1 MRSSECSCA
10 LQSVN
15 QWKEN
20 DWFQLKGWIGTVD
33 TIKTGNM
40 DPIKGKTAA
49 LRAKIRARNEN
60 SVTKARQLIWN
71 RLQVVWELLP
81 LTPGTKVMM
90 LYFWF
95 LMEFL
100 GYFSSH
106 FSGQP
111 SQTVLAFSS
120 FLRHIWARQSQ
131 QLTKEDVNM
140 VKNRKKKKQKWQQQ
154 DSTCLYGFLG
164 IFFVPGES
172 ESSTLGHKIN
182 LTDD

>member
-15 QWKEN
+15 QWKKN
-20 DWFQLKGWIGTVD
+20 PNWFQLKGRISTVD

-40 DPIKGKTAA
+40 DSIKGKTAA
-49 LRAKIRARNEN
+49 LRAKIRARNAN

-95 LMEFL
+95 LMAFL

-120 FLRHIWARQSQ
+120 FFLRHIWARQSQ

-140 VKNRKKKKQKWQQQ
+140 VKNTPKKAKFTTTRQH
-154 DSTCLYGFLG
+154 CLYGFVLG
-164 IFFVPGES
+164 IFVLYQGSQKVP
-172 ESSTLGHKIN
+172 H
-182 LTDD
+182 